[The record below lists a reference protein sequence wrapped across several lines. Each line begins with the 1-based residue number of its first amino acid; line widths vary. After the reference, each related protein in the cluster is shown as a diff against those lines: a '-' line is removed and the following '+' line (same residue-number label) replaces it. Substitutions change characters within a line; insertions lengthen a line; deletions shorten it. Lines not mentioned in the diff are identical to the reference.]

1 MLEEMQS
8 SQKYKTL
15 ELINC
20 EKIKHLD
27 VNGYVGKMKL
37 FKKKKKGIKDK
48 EKGIRLSGKKKWTT
62 MKCFLLLS

>member
-37 FKKKKKGIKDK
+37 FKKKKRDKGQGERYK
-48 EKGIRLSGKKKWTT
+48 T
-62 MKCFLLLS
+62 